1 MDIRALEVFLHAA
14 ETLNFSRTAEQMHL
28 SVSAVSRTIQRLEAD
43 LGQAVLSR
51 DRRGMEL
58 TAAGR
63 AFSSYARDALSRW
76 QQIQREVSDEREL
89 AGEIS
94 LFGSVTASYRVLA
107 PILGSFRET
116 HPRVDLMLQTGD
128 QAEGIQRVLAGEN
141 DLSVSGRPPVLPER
155 LAFLALLESPLRIIV
170 PASDCSVRRQVIGLS
185 TTEPADWRAIPLVM
199 PERGVTR
206 GLLEDWLAARQLS
219 PRIYAQVAG
228 HEAIVSMVALGLG
241 VGIAPQLVIE
251 ASGMREQVDFL
262 PLDAP
267 LPPLS
272 VGLCCLRNRLESPL
286 LAAFWAAARQAYAT
300 GV

>member
-1 MDIRALEVFLHAA
+1 MDLRSLEIFLHAS
-14 ETLNFSRTAEQMHL
+14 ETLNFSRTAEQLHL
-28 SVSAVSRTIQRLEAD
+28 SVSAVSRTVQRLESELGHD
-43 LGQAVLSR
+43 LLTR
-51 DRRGMEL
+51 DRRSMEL

-63 AFSSYARDALSRW
+63 TFVQYARDTVARW
-76 QQIQREVSDEREL
+76 HQVRREVSDESVLVGEL
-89 AGEIS
+89 S
-94 LFGSVTASYRVLA
+94 LFGSVTASYRILA
-107 PILGSFRET
+107 PILETFRQD

-128 QAEGIQRVLAGEN
+128 QAEGVQRVLAGEN

-155 LAFLALLESPLRIIV
+155 LAFLPLTESPLRIIV
-170 PASDCSVRRQVIGLS
+170 PAADCSVRQQVLGLAS
-185 TTEPADWRAIPLVM
+185 LEDEGWNAMPFVI

-206 GLLEDWLAARQLS
+206 GLLEDWFDAHGIE

-241 VGIAPQLVIE
+241 VGIAPQLVID
-251 ASGMREQVDFL
+251 ASGMRQQVDVL

-272 VGLCCLRNRLESPL
+272 VGLCCLRSRLDTPL
-286 LAAFWAAARQAYAT
+286 LAAFWEAARQAYAG

>member
-1 MDIRALEVFLHAA
+1 MDSRSLEIFLHAA
-14 ETLNFSRTAEQMHL
+14 ETLNFSRSAEELHL
-28 SVSAVSRTIQRLEAD
+28 SVSAVSRTVQRLEAD
-43 LGQAVLSR
+43 VGQALLAR
-51 DRRGMEL
+51 DRRSMEL

-63 AFSSYARDALSRW
+63 AFVAYARDALSRW
-76 QQIQREVSDEREL
+76 QQIRREVSNEREL

-107 PILGSFRET
+107 PILGTFRET

-128 QAEGIQRVLAGEN
+128 QAEAVQRVLSGEN

-155 LAFLALLESPLRIIV
+155 LAFLPLLESPLRIIA
-170 PASDCSVRRQVIGLS
+170 PAADGIVRRQVLGLS
-185 TTEPADWRAIPLVM
+185 ANDAAAWREIPFVM

-206 GLLEDWLAARQLS
+206 ALLEDWLAARQLS

-262 PLDAP
+262 PLDEP
-267 LPPLS
+267 LTPLS

-286 LAAFWAAARQAYAT
+286 LSAFWAAARQAYAI

>member
-1 MDIRALEVFLHAA
+1 MDVRALEVFLHAS
-14 ETLNFSRTAEQMHL
+14 ETLNFSRTAEQLHL
-28 SVSAVSRTIQRLEAD
+28 SVSAVSRTVQRLESD
-43 LGQAVLSR
+43 LGHELLTR
-51 DRRGMEL
+51 DRRSMEL
-58 TAAGR
+58 TTAGR
-63 AFSSYARDALSRW
+63 TFARYARDAVSRW
-76 QQIQREVSDEREL
+76 QQVRREVSDESEL
-89 AGEIS
+89 TGELS

-107 PILGSFRET
+107 PILDRFRQS

-128 QAEGIQRVLAGEN
+128 QAEGVQRVLAGEN

-155 LAFLALLESPLRIIV
+155 LAFLPLTESPLRIIV
-170 PASDCSVRRQVIGLS
+170 PAGDCAVRQHVMSLASLEDEGWRTTPFVI
-185 TTEPADWRAIPLVM
+185 

-206 GLLEDWLAARQLS
+206 GLLEDWFASHHLQ
-219 PRIYAQVAG
+219 PRVTAQVAG

-241 VGIAPQLVIE
+241 VGIAPLLVIE

-272 VGLCCLRNRLESPL
+272 VGLCCLRNRLGTPL
-286 LAAFWAAARQAYAT
+286 LSAFWEAARQAYAG